1 MVPCVLLFQ
10 RTYDAV
16 MAASEQKRLFEM
28 ESTVEVEAS
37 IASSSGDTLVGG
49 THTYI
54 SGTTQSSFDIIIRG
68 KSRVKSLN
76 G

>member
-1 MVPCVLLFQ
+1 
-10 RTYDAV
+10 

-37 IASSSGDTLVGG
+37 TADSSGDTLVGG
-49 THTYI
+49 TQTFI
-54 SGTTQSSFDIIIRG
+54 SGTTQSSFDVIIR
-68 KSRVKSLN
+68 KSRMKSLN